1 VRFTIFTEPQQGARY
16 GDLLAVAQRAE
27 RLGFDGFFRSDHYL
41 AMGDHF
47 SGLPGPSDAW
57 VTLSGLARDTST
69 IRLGTLVSPVT
80 FRSPG
85 VLAIS
90 VANVDD
96 MSGGRVELGLGAGW
110 FEAEHSAYAIDFPP
124 LGERFTMLEEQLQIV
139 TGLWSTPVGSRF
151 EFAGKHHSV
160 SDSPALPKPVQ
171 SPIPLIIGGGGA
183 RRTPMLAARHATEY
197 NLPFQTI
204 ERYTEQVGR
213 VKAACAEIG
222 RDPDDIVYSVALVV
236 CIGSDG
242 SEIARRASAIG
253 RDSDE
258 MRANGLCGTPTEA
271 VERLAQWRDAGVE
284 RVHLQTL
291 DLTDLEHLDLIAT
304 EVIPH
309 L

>member
-41 AMGDHF
+41 SMGNHF

-57 VTLSGLARDTST
+57 VTLAGLARDTST

-80 FRSPG
+80 FRAPG
-85 VLAIS
+85 VLAIG

-110 FEAEHSAYAIDFPP
+110 YEAEHSAYAIDFPS

-151 EFAGKHHSV
+151 EFTGRHHSV
-160 SDSPALPKPVQ
+160 TDSPALPKPVQ

-204 ERYTEQVGR
+204 ERYTKQVGR
-213 VKAACAEIG
+213 VKVACAEIG

-236 CIGSDG
+236 CIGSD
-242 SEIARRASAIG
+242 EAEVARRAAAIG
-253 RDSDE
+253 RDPDE
-258 MRANGLCGTPTEA
+258 MRANGLCGTPAEA

-291 DLTDLEHLDLIAT
+291 DLTDLEHLDLLAT